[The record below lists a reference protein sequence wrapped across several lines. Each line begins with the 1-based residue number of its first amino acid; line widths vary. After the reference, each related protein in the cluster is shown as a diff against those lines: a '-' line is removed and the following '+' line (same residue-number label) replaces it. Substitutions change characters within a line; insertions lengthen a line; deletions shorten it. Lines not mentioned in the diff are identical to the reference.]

1 MKRIVYL
8 VMLLSAVLSALV
20 LAQDNRILSKG
31 YALFSKDGEFTPL
44 NLPATPW
51 ATMTC

>member
-8 VMLLSAVLSALV
+8 VMLLSVVLRTLIF
-20 LAQDNRILSKG
+20 AQDNRILSKG

-44 NLPATPW
+44 NLPATLW
-51 ATMTC
+51 ATTTC